1 MSQKNVPHVRAVIF
15 DWAGTMIDYG
25 CLAPAMVFVAGFAAH
40 GVTISLEEARLPMGR
55 YKRDHI
61 AALLA
66 MPAIAERWR
75 DAQGAA
81 PTEADVDALFA
92 DFIPRQQAALL
103 DYADLIPGAV
113 ETVEALRARGV
124 KIGSTTGYTSA
135 MMATLMPATAA
146 QGYAP
151 DCTITP
157 DMTVG
162 GRPAPWMCY
171 ANAMQ
176 LGVYPLAAMVKVGD
190 TIADIEE
197 GLNAGMWTVA
207 VAKTGNELG
216 LSRADAEALPAD
228 DLRERLD
235 AISARLL
242 AAGAHYII
250 DGVVDLLPVIDH
262 IEARMA
268 AGEKP

>member
-1 MSQKNVPHVRAVIF
+1 MPNKSATNVRAVIF

-25 CLAPAMVFVAGFAAH
+25 CLAPAMVFVAGFAAR
-40 GVTISLEEARLPMGR
+40 GVTISLDEARVPMGK

-61 AALLA
+61 AELLA

-75 DAQGAA
+75 AAHGAA
-81 PTEADVDALFA
+81 PTEADVDTLFA

-113 ETVEALRARGV
+113 ETVRALRARGI

-135 MMATLMPATAA
+135 MMATLTPAAAA

-151 DCTITP
+151 DCTVTP

-176 LGVYPLAAMVKVGD
+176 LGVYPMGAMVKVGD
-190 TIADIEE
+190 TIVDIEE
-197 GLNAGMWTVA
+197 GRNAGMWTVA

-228 DLRERLD
+228 ELQARLD
-235 AISARLL
+235 AICERLL
-242 AAGAHYII
+242 AAGAHYVI
-250 DGVVDLLPVIDH
+250 DSVADLPPVIDH
-262 IEARMA
+262 IEERMR
-268 AGEKP
+268 AGERA

>member
-1 MSQKNVPHVRAVIF
+1 M
-15 DWAGTMIDYG
+15 
-25 CLAPAMVFVAGFAAH
+25 
-40 GVTISLEEARLPMGR
+40 
-55 YKRDHI
+55 
-61 AALLA
+61 
-66 MPAIAERWR
+66 
-75 DAQGAA
+75 
-81 PTEADVDALFA
+81 DALFA
-92 DFIPRQQAALL
+92 DFILRQQAALL

-135 MMATLMPATAA
+135 MMAALTPIAAA

-151 DCTITP
+151 DCTFTP

-190 TIADIEE
+190 TVADIEE
-197 GLNAGMWTVA
+197 GQNAGMWTVA

-216 LSRADAEALPAD
+216 LSRANVEALPTD
-228 DLRERLD
+228 DLRGRLD
-235 AISARLL
+235 AIRARLL
-242 AAGAHYII
+242 TAGAHYVI
-250 DGVVDLLPVIDH
+250 DGVADLLPVIDH
-262 IEARMA
+262 IETRLR